1 MAKCIRCK
9 LNINDD
15 TMMCPLCNGVL
26 VRDEAEFA
34 AAEKNSDGTYVS
46 RSVSYPDVAPALRR
60 MQMAVRIAIFS
71 AVIVAVVAMVVN
83 YYTYKGIMWSLI
95 VALGLAYGCFT
106 LLYSFSTRRSLQRI
120 ILVQALLALVSM
132 VALDYLTGHQG
143 WAVKFAIPIALM
155 VIPAGVVVLMIIN
168 VESWQSY
175 IMTEITCTVISVIML
190 ILAIFKVINSTIL
203 ILIATGVSGAIM
215 AGTILFG
222 SRLVAD
228 EIKRRFRV

>member
-1 MAKCIRCK
+1 
-9 LNINDD
+9 
-15 TMMCPLCNGVL
+15 MCPLCNGVL

-95 VALGLAYGCFT
+95 VVLGLAYGCFT

-168 VESWQSY
+168 VEELYHDGDNLYGDIRYNADPGNFQSNKQHHPDLD
-175 IMTEITCTVISVIML
+175 S
-190 ILAIFKVINSTIL
+190 NRS
-203 ILIATGVSGAIM
+203 
-215 AGTILFG
+215 FG
-222 SRLVAD
+222 SYHGRYHSVRI
-228 EIKRRFRV
+228 ETCSR